1 MKYLGFFTLVLL
13 LALGSLFVGL
23 QIGKTIDINDIAQA
37 NTQQSQS
44 SSEQEPSENEQ
55 SSAVNLESALK
66 QESIQLVTELK
77 KEVQQLKQQLAEK
90 NSLID
95 AMNSSMGLL
104 EQQVEIAYT
113 EIDEAVE
120 QSNSSPFHPEPSS
133 ITAEQAKQWVPQ
145 AFANILA
152 NQQGD
157 MVDLFKRHHQDE
169 INHDWAV
176 NREQSLRDAI
186 DISEFSSE
194 VDIESINCKTTT
206 CEIRGKELSP
216 NAWMQVS
223 QQIQGGNLG
232 KNVSTWSYLA
242 SDENGDTLIYML
254 SEVDEANPQ

>member
-23 QIGKTIDINDIAQA
+23 QIGKTIDISDITQA
-37 NTQQSQS
+37 KTEQSLSLAEHEPSAFTQQ
-44 SSEQEPSENEQ
+44 P
-55 SSAVNLESALK
+55 SALK
-66 QESIQLVTELK
+66 HESAQLVAELK

-113 EIDEAVE
+113 EIDEAIE
-120 QSNSSPFHPEPSS
+120 QTNNSPFHPEPSS

-145 AFANILA
+145 AFANMLA

-176 NREQSLRDAI
+176 NREQALRDAI
-186 DISEFSSE
+186 DISESSSG

-206 CEIRGKELSP
+206 CEIRGMELSP

-242 SDENGDTLIYML
+242 SDDNGDTLIYML
-254 SEVDEANPQ
+254 SEVDEANAQ